1 MTPHNYYTMDKLPC
15 KDKLLDLCIV
25 NHNTSNYNAYKLNRR
40 RFNLKIIFS
49 ERLSCKEYLGTGVT
63 INEHYSL
70 FYKMYA

>member
-15 KDKLLDLCIV
+15 KDNLLDLCIV

-49 ERLSCKEYLGTGVT
+49 SIGDVKSPIELK
-63 INEHYSL
+63 IH
-70 FYKMYA
+70 